1 MSEQQ
6 AVQETPQAAGGSEV
20 TAQVTAQ
27 TVAAQPQEPAKA
39 ASANS
44 GESAKKENASEG
56 KDSSAAPKEYTLTL
70 PDESPLDDSAVER
83 IAAKA
88 KERGLTSEQAQ
99 ELLNHES
106 EAVSGYAK
114 AQSEA
119 FKQAVDSWKTAI
131 ESDKELGGAD
141 YAKNA
146 ELAKRVVDRFAT
158 EDFKKALNETGFGNH
173 PELFRVFFKI
183 GKAMAEDQ
191 LVMPGAQ
198 QAPKQR
204 SVEDLLYG
212 NNNNNN

>member
-6 AVQETPQAAGGSEV
+6 AAQVTPQAAGGSEV
-20 TAQVTAQ
+20 TAPVVEQANATQ
-27 TVAAQPQEPAKA
+27 SQEPAKT

-44 GESAKKENASEG
+44 GEPAKKETASESKEG
-56 KDSSAAPKEYTLTL
+56 SAAPKEYTLTL
-70 PDESPLDDSAVER
+70 PENSPLDDSAVER

-88 KERGLTSEQAQ
+88 KERGLTPEQAQ

-106 EAVSGYAK
+106 DAVSGYAQ

-119 FKQAVDSWKTAI
+119 FKQAVESWKATI
-131 ESDKELGGAD
+131 ENDKELGGAD

>member
-1 MSEQQ
+1 MSDQQ
-6 AVQETPQAAGGSEV
+6 AAQETPQAAGGSEV
-20 TAQVTAQ
+20 TNAP
-27 TVAAQPQEPAKA
+27 AAPVSQEPAKVEA
-39 ASANS
+39 VNS
-44 GESAKKENASEG
+44 GNEPAKQEKPSDDKAVA
-56 KDSSAAPKEYTLTL
+56 AAPKEYTLAL
-70 PDESPLDDSAVER
+70 PEESPLDDSAVQR
-83 IAAKA
+83 IAAEA
-88 KERGLTSEQAQ
+88 KERGLTQEQAQ
-99 ELLNHES
+99 ELLNRES

-119 FKQAVDSWKTAI
+119 FKQAVDGWKSQI
-131 ESDKELGGAD
+131 ENDKELGGAE

-158 EDFKKALNETGFGNH
+158 EEFKKALNETGFGNH

-198 QAPKQR
+198 QSPKQR

-212 NNNNNN
+212 NTKQQNGV